1 MVILGRTRCRDQ
13 TSLLMFQSHY
23 LMMVVKWSKVDEAF
37 ATALLSWFVNIGFAT
52 GSASVHA
59 EDPKKATSS
68 LWWSSALGHSSRI
81 WYLSKVNISSPQ
93 DDIWNSIFGNRLK
106 FESQYLATAEF
117 HIWDSIFGCRLTFDV
132 YSFIWSQ
139 TCFGHIDGYSRVG
152 RGGGHVL
159 LSGGGGKS
167 WACWSPKYPP
177 YPF

>member
-13 TSLLMFQSHY
+13 KSILMFQSHF
-23 LMMVVKWSKVDEAF
+23 LMMLKR
-37 ATALLSWFVNIGFAT
+37 LLPQHCCLDSWTLVLQLV
-52 GSASVHA
+52 VHA

-117 HIWDSIFGCRLTFDV
+117 HILDSIFGRRLTFDV
-132 YSFIWSQ
+132 NSFMWSQ
-139 TCFGHIDGYSRVG
+139 TCPSSHGSGWRSKPWESATNELINSSNVTFMSYH
-152 RGGGHVL
+152 HVVKFQ
-159 LSGGGGKS
+159 S
-167 WACWSPKYPP
+167 
-177 YPF
+177 